1 MDEAS
6 AYRAPIVEAL
16 QAYAAGRKAS
26 FHVPGHKAG
35 AAFAAE
41 TSAVAWLE
49 AIGAYDATE
58 LPGLDDLHAPVGAI
72 AEAQRLAADC
82 FGADRTYFLV
92 GGSTAGNLAA
102 IQAAVGPG
110 ELIVM
115 QRDAHKSAIHALML
129 RGAGASF
136 VPPDID
142 ESTGLAR
149 GPSAAGVA
157 RALDEHPEAK
167 AVFVTSPNYY
177 GYAVDIAAIAEAA
190 HARGKPLIVDEAHG
204 AHFGMHPA
212 FPNSALRQGADV
224 VIQSTHKMLQAL
236 TMGAMLHVRGDRLPA
251 ERIEA
256 LLRMLQS
263 SSPSYPILASLDWA
277 RRELHVRGAEAF
289 EGALRAIEE
298 LHEALRPQHRRFA
311 SLRTDDPMKPLLSD
325 RAGALSGYALLDRLA
340 ELGIYTEMA
349 TERHVVL
356 ACSAATRAE
365 DMSALLAALD
375 EIDLRNPA
383 KKKENATFSSN
394 RYTWGPISSSIP
406 VFFDAG
412 GKNSPSAAADVVEVR
427 LEDAVGMASA
437 EMVVPYPPGI
447 PLLYPG
453 ETITRE
459 AAETLLRLRE
469 QGAAVQGPKDHTLRM
484 LRVRRNPFDS

>member
-1 MDEAS
+1 MNGAR
-6 AYRAPIVEAL
+6 AHRAPIVEAL
-16 QAYAAGRKAS
+16 QAYAARRKAS

-41 TSAVAWLE
+41 PWAAAGLGAV
-49 AIGAYDATE
+49 GMFDATE
-58 LPGLDDLHAPVGAI
+58 LPGLDDLHAPSGAI
-72 AEAQRLAADC
+72 EEAQQLAAEC

-102 IQAAVGPG
+102 IQAAVRPG
-110 ELIVM
+110 ELLVM

-136 VPPDID
+136 VAP
-142 ESTGLAR
+142 EAAGNSGLAR
-149 GPSAAGVA
+149 GPSAETVA

-177 GYAVDIAAIAEAA
+177 GYAADIAKIADAA

-212 FPNSALRQGADV
+212 FPESALRQGADV
-224 VIQSTHKMLQAL
+224 VIQSTHKMLSAL
-236 TMGAMLHVRGDRLPA
+236 TMGAMLHVKGDRLPA

-277 RRELHVRGAEAF
+277 RRELHVRGCAAF
-289 EGALRAIEE
+289 EGALQAISG
-298 LHEALRPQHRRFA
+298 LHEALRPQDRRFA
-311 SLRTDDPMKPLLSD
+311 SLRTDDPMKPLLYD
-325 RAGALSGYALLDRLA
+325 RTESLSGYTLSDRLA

-349 TERHVVL
+349 TDRYVVL
-356 ACSAATRAE
+356 ACSAATQE
-365 DMSALLAALD
+365 CDMSALLAALD

-383 KKKENATFSSN
+383 EKKENATFFSN
-394 RYTWGPISSSIP
+394 KYTWGPISSSVP
-406 VFFDAG
+406 VFFDAEG
-412 GKNSPSAAADVVEVR
+412 ANSSSEAV
-427 LEDAVGMASA
+427 DAVEILLEEAIGRTSA
-437 EMVVPYPPGI
+437 EMIVPYPPGI

-453 ETITRE
+453 ETITPE

-469 QGAAVQGPKDHTLRM
+469 QGAAVQGAKDRSLRT